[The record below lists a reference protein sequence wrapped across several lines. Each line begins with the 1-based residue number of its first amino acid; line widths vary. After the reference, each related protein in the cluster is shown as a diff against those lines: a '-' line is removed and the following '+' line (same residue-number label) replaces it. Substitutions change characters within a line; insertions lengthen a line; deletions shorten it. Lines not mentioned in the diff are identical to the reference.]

1 MSSSQDENETVA
13 IKWGT
18 VVILKDDNYAVWRDT
33 AQLAITAADVW
44 DIVAGNEPRPIN
56 PIAVKEW
63 DTRSSNAIRIINMSS
78 SQLYLV
84 DLILFAITKDV
95 EGAWDELAK
104 HDRSNDPV

>member
-1 MSSSQDENETVA
+1 
-13 IKWGT
+13 
-18 VVILKDDNYAVWRDT
+18 
-33 AQLAITAADVW
+33 
-44 DIVAGNEPRPIN
+44 
-56 PIAVKEW
+56 
-63 DTRSSNAIRIINMSS
+63 MSS